1 MDYNGW
7 SSRATWLVNV
17 WCNPECEKDVD
28 QIKEFIEEQYDAL
41 EFGLFKDMIDLNEIN
56 WRELKE
62 ALRCDDNT
70 DS

>member
-17 WCNPECEKDVD
+17 WYNPESEKELD

-70 DS
+70 AS

>member
-17 WCNPECEKDVD
+17 WYNPESEKELD

-70 DS
+70 GS